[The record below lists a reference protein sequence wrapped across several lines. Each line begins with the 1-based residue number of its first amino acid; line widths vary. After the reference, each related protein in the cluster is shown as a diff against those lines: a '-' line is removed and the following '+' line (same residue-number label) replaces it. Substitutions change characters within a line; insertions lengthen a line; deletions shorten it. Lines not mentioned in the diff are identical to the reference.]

1 MFAKENASSGLS
13 KYSGR
18 RNLHRA
24 NFFCEA
30 SGASQVT
37 LAGDFNGWDRAA
49 TPMSRAADGRWM
61 ASLELPHGHHRY
73 IFLVDGKPTLD
84 PNASGKTRNDQNEV
98 VSLMY
103 LS

>member
-1 MFAKENASSGLS
+1 MFAKENVSSGLS

-49 TPMSRAADGRWM
+49 NPMSRTPDGRWM